1 MHRDR
6 HARPAPWAS
15 LLTLLTA
22 AYVGVYLAYL
32 AWSESPGWDTG
43 PFVHGIVSD
52 LGYLPANLL
61 IAAVFWLAANRAAQ
75 YPGSTPSSESGHQ
88 PGASQTLARALRL
101 VALQS
106 ALTAVGDVAWWYVDI
121 VQHHDPVNSW
131 ANGIYLASYAVM
143 LAALVCM
150 PRGRR
155 ARIEWW
161 KFALD
166 AATVLLGGAIII
178 GVVILWPRATAH
190 VTGGNF
196 SSNLSIELAYPLAD
210 LLMLLG
216 ITTVALRP
224 TGRPPAPLILLLVS
238 QIACIG
244 SDVLYTIVFLT
255 GTGPDVPS
263 TPIWSTALLG
273 ASYVLLIASGEWYRR
288 APAPEPGLADPAAPG
303 EPTPGESAPD
313 GLIESLHQASPL
325 PYLAAGSA
333 GALLVFFAWQSWP
346 APLSILVIAAV
357 PVFALIAIRGV
368 LSSTQNVT
376 LLTENAARSAESRI
390 RSQLHGQ
397 LVHAQRMEA
406 VGQLAGGV
414 AHDFNNILT
423 AISGNAE
430 LAMDSLPVDAA
441 ARDDLHEIRAG
452 VTRASTLTRQ
462 LLAFSRRQTLHP
474 RVVDLNT
481 VIAGCEPML
490 TRLIGEHV
498 RLETHLARNASPILA
513 DPGQIE
519 QVLVNLVVNAR
530 DAMPGGGRIQ
540 IETSEVV
547 IAAPDPVRW
556 PGLTPARYVRLA
568 VRDSGSGMDRETRKR
583 AFEPFFTTK
592 PQGKGTGLGLATVY
606 GIITQSEGSIFIDSE
621 PGRGTTV
628 AAYFRPTAARAPSLQ
643 SSVSGAARPPIAGK
657 GETILVVE
665 DEVSVREPM
674 ARALRKQ
681 GYVVLE
687 AEDGIHGL
695 EVSAQHGHTIDLVVS
710 DVRMPRLIGPDM
722 VAQLRAERPS
732 LRAMFVSGYTSLDRG
747 VPPSLLAGQLLEQ
760 PFTLPTLFRRVR
772 AALDGPPADEA
783 DRISGPHAAAAAGTS
798 FGASADA
805 SASDAD
811 GESGSL

>member
-1 MHRDR
+1 VHRDR
-6 HARPAPWAS
+6 HARPAPGAS

-22 AYVGVYLAYL
+22 AYVAVYLAYIV
-32 AWSESPGWDTG
+32 WSESPGWETG
-43 PFVHGIVSD
+43 PLVHGIVTD
-52 LGYLPANLL
+52 LGFLPVNLL
-61 IAAVFWLAANRAAQ
+61 IAAVFWLAARRAAQ
-75 YPGSTPSSESGHQ
+75 YPGTTPSSDAGRES
-88 PGASQTLARALRL
+88 GASQMLARALRL

-121 VQHHDPVNSW
+121 VQGRDAVNSW

-143 LAALVCM
+143 LAALVSM

-155 ARIEWW
+155 AKLEWW

-166 AATVLLGGAIII
+166 AATVLLGGAIVI
-178 GVVILWPRATAH
+178 GVVVLWPRTSAH
-190 VTGGNF
+190 PGGGT
-196 SSNLSIELAYPLAD
+196 LSIELAYPLAD

-238 QIACIG
+238 QLACIT
-244 SDVLYTIVFLT
+244 SDVLYTIVFLA

-263 TPIWSTALLG
+263 TPVWSTGLLA

-288 APAPEPGLADPAAPG
+288 APAPEPGLTDPAAPG
-303 EPTPGESAPD
+303 VD
-313 GLIESLHQASPL
+313 GTIESMHPISPL
-325 PYLAAGSA
+325 PYIAAAGA
-333 GALLVFFAWQSWP
+333 AALLVFLAWQSWP
-346 APLSILVIAAV
+346 APLSVLVIAAV

-368 LSSTQNVT
+368 LSSHQNVA

-430 LAMDSLPVDAA
+430 LAMGSLPPDAA
-441 ARDDLHEIRAG
+441 ARDDLDEIRAG
-452 VTRASTLTRQ
+452 VTRAATLTRQ

-474 RVVDLNT
+474 RVVDLNA
-481 VIAGCEPML
+481 VVAGCEPML
-490 TRLIGEHV
+490 GRLIGEHI
-498 RLETHLARNASPILA
+498 RLETHLARNISPILA

-519 QVLVNLVVNAR
+519 QVLVNLVVNSR
-530 DAMPGGGRIQ
+530 DAMPGGGRVQ
-540 IETSEVV
+540 IETTEVV
-547 IAAPDPVRW
+547 IAVPDPIRW
-556 PGLTPARYVRLA
+556 PGLSPARYVRLA
-568 VRDSGSGMDRETRKR
+568 VRDTGSGMDRDTRKR

-592 PQGKGTGLGLATVY
+592 AQGKGTGLGLATVY

-621 PGRGTTV
+621 PGIGTTV
-628 AAYFRPTAARAPSLQ
+628 AAYFRPTAAKASSALSPVSPSA
-643 SSVSGAARPPIAGK
+643 SRPVTGK

-665 DEVSVREPM
+665 DESAVREPL
-674 ARALRKQ
+674 ARALRQQ

-687 AEDGIHGL
+687 AEDGVHGL
-695 EVSAQHGHTIDLVVS
+695 EVSAQHAHAIDLVVS

-722 VAQLRAERPS
+722 VAQLRAERPG
-732 LRAMFVSGYTSLDRG
+732 LRAMFVSGYTSFDRG
-747 VPPSLLAGQLLEQ
+747 VPAPLIAAQLLEK

-772 AALDGPPADEA
+772 AALDGPLPEYP
-783 DRISGPHAAAAAGTS
+783 DRASDPGAVAAVGAAAGIP
-798 FGASADA
+798 D
-805 SASDAD
+805 
-811 GESGSL
+811 EEPGSL